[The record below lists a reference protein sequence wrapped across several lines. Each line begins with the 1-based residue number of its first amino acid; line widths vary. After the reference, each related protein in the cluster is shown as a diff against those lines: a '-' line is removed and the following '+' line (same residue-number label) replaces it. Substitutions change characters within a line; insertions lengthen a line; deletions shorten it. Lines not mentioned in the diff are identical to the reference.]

1 MYTMRQVM
9 YPADTSWTE
18 HFFDGEVRVVN
29 NEVTFD
35 REHWKD
41 ALYQRGFIE
50 VVLENEEV
58 VEASNESDTP
68 ETVEKVPKKRGRPR
82 KEVKS

>member
-9 YPADTSWTE
+9 YPADTSWVE
-18 HFFDGEVRVVN
+18 YFFDGEVKVVN

-41 ALYQRGFIE
+41 ALYQRGFVEVVSEPEETIE
-50 VVLENEEV
+50 V
-58 VEASNESDTP
+58 SNEPDAP
-68 ETVEKVPKKRGRPR
+68 EVKPEAPKKRGRPR

>member
-1 MYTMRQVM
+1 M

-18 HFFDGEVRVVN
+18 YFFDGEVKVVN

-50 VVLENEEV
+50 VVPETEETIEV
-58 VEASNESDTP
+58 SDELDAP
-68 ETVEKVPKKRGRPR
+68 ETVTTAPKKRGRPR